1 MTDNPQKSCIFA
13 SKKKRDMDYTK
24 IPRHII
30 YKDRKDLDDFPVNS
44 KFDHQFM
51 EEAFLKLLESRP
63 FIKESYEAPE
73 MILNIFNNARYITTL
88 ICLEN
93 HPNHYFRKYLEEAG
107 AVGRKAIV
115 RMSKQADLDRRIMLA
130 AMQMAREKGDNDFEL
145 LRKNRIKE
153 RQLLDRIYKKYNN
166 MVRRDA
172 KKAQQKL
179 IKLSPRAFDM
189 TKVVR

>member
-1 MTDNPQKSCIFA
+1 MPLFRNLDESADLQTVDSLDETYENVEGGEGITDTA
-13 SKKKRDMDYTK
+13 
-24 IPRHII
+24 
-30 YKDRKDLDDFPVNS
+30 
-44 KFDHQFM
+44 
-51 EEAFLKLLESRP
+51 AFL
-63 FIKESYEAPE
+63 EA
-73 MILNIFNNARYITTL
+73 L
-88 ICLEN
+88 IVDRVASMNEAERN
-93 HPNHYFRKYLEEAG
+93 EYMNSEEFKYLEEAG
-107 AVGRKAIV
+107 VVGRKAIV
-115 RMSKQADLDRRIMLA
+115 RMSKQADLDRRVMLA

>member
-1 MTDNPQKSCIFA
+1 MPLFRNLDESA
-13 SKKKRDMDYTK
+13 
-24 IPRHII
+24 
-30 YKDRKDLDDFPVNS
+30 DLQTVDSLDETYENVEGGEGIS
-44 KFDHQFM
+44 DTA
-51 EEAFLKLLESRP
+51 AFL
-63 FIKESYEAPE
+63 EA
-73 MILNIFNNARYITTL
+73 L
-88 ICLEN
+88 IVDRVASMNEAERN
-93 HPNHYFRKYLEEAG
+93 EYMNSEEFKYLEEAG
-107 AVGRKAIV
+107 VVGRKAIV
-115 RMSKQADLDRRIMLA
+115 RMSKQADLDRRVMLA

-189 TKVVR
+189 TRVVR

>member
-1 MTDNPQKSCIFA
+1 MPLFRNLDESADLQTVDSLDETYENVEGGEGITDTA
-13 SKKKRDMDYTK
+13 
-24 IPRHII
+24 
-30 YKDRKDLDDFPVNS
+30 
-44 KFDHQFM
+44 
-51 EEAFLKLLESRP
+51 AFL
-63 FIKESYEAPE
+63 EA
-73 MILNIFNNARYITTL
+73 L
-88 ICLEN
+88 IVDRVASMNEAERN
-93 HPNHYFRKYLEEAG
+93 EYMNTDEFKYLEEAG
-107 AVGRKAIV
+107 VVGRKAIV
-115 RMSKQADLDRRIMLA
+115 RMSKQADLDRRVMLA

>member
-1 MTDNPQKSCIFA
+1 MPLFRNLDEGADLHTVDSMDTVYEGTDSGEGISDTA
-13 SKKKRDMDYTK
+13 
-24 IPRHII
+24 
-30 YKDRKDLDDFPVNS
+30 
-44 KFDHQFM
+44 
-51 EEAFLKLLESRP
+51 AFL
-63 FIKESYEAPE
+63 EA
-73 MILNIFNNARYITTL
+73 L
-88 ICLEN
+88 IVDRVASMSEAERN
-93 HPNHYFRKYLEEAG
+93 EYMNTDEFKYLEEAG
-107 AVGRKAIV
+107 VVGRKAIV
-115 RMSKQADLDRRIMLA
+115 RMSKQADLDRRIMLG

>member
-1 MTDNPQKSCIFA
+1 M
-13 SKKKRDMDYTK
+13 
-24 IPRHII
+24 
-30 YKDRKDLDDFPVNS
+30 NS
-44 KFDHQFM
+44 
-51 EEAFLKLLESRP
+51 EEF
-63 FIKESYEAPE
+63 
-73 MILNIFNNARYITTL
+73 
-88 ICLEN
+88 
-93 HPNHYFRKYLEEAG
+93 KYLEEAG
-107 AVGRKAIV
+107 VVGRKDIF

-166 MVRRDA
+166 MVKRDA

>member
-1 MTDNPQKSCIFA
+1 MPLFRNLDEGTDLQTVDS
-13 SKKKRDMDYTK
+13 MDNTYE
-24 IPRHII
+24 
-30 YKDRKDLDDFPVNS
+30 DVNGGES
-44 KFDHQFM
+44 LADPN
-51 EEAFLKLLESRP
+51 ALLEALIVDRVMSMDDNERN
-63 FIKESYEAPE
+63 EY
-73 MILNIFNNARYITTL
+73 LNSEEF
-88 ICLEN
+88 
-93 HPNHYFRKYLEEAG
+93 KYLEEAG

-172 KKAQQKL
+172 KQAQQKL

>member
-1 MTDNPQKSCIFA
+1 MPLFRNLDESA
-13 SKKKRDMDYTK
+13 
-24 IPRHII
+24 
-30 YKDRKDLDDFPVNS
+30 DLQTVDSLDETYENVEGGEGIS
-44 KFDHQFM
+44 DTA
-51 EEAFLKLLESRP
+51 AFL
-63 FIKESYEAPE
+63 EALIVDRVASMNE
-73 MILNIFNNARYITTL
+73 AERNEYLNSDEF
-88 ICLEN
+88 
-93 HPNHYFRKYLEEAG
+93 KYLEEAG
-107 AVGRKAIV
+107 VVGRKAVV
-115 RMSKQADLDRRIMLA
+115 RMSKQADLDRRVMLA

>member
-1 MTDNPQKSCIFA
+1 MPLFRNLDESA
-13 SKKKRDMDYTK
+13 
-24 IPRHII
+24 
-30 YKDRKDLDDFPVNS
+30 DLQTVDSLDETYENVEGGEGIS
-44 KFDHQFM
+44 DTA
-51 EEAFLKLLESRP
+51 AFL
-63 FIKESYEAPE
+63 EALVVDRVASMNE
-73 MILNIFNNARYITTL
+73 AERNEYMNSEEF
-88 ICLEN
+88 
-93 HPNHYFRKYLEEAG
+93 KYLEEAG
-107 AVGRKAIV
+107 VVGRKAIV
-115 RMSKQADLDRRIMLA
+115 RMSKQADLDRRVMLA

>member
-1 MTDNPQKSCIFA
+1 MPLFRNLDESA
-13 SKKKRDMDYTK
+13 
-24 IPRHII
+24 
-30 YKDRKDLDDFPVNS
+30 DLQTVDSLDETYENVEGGEGIS
-44 KFDHQFM
+44 DTA
-51 EEAFLKLLESRP
+51 AFL
-63 FIKESYEAPE
+63 EA
-73 MILNIFNNARYITTL
+73 L
-88 ICLEN
+88 IVDRVASMNEAERN
-93 HPNHYFRKYLEEAG
+93 EYMNSEEFKYLEEAG
-107 AVGRKAIV
+107 VVGRKAIV
-115 RMSKQADLDRRIMLA
+115 RMSKQADLDRRVMLA

>member
-1 MTDNPQKSCIFA
+1 MPLFKNLDESA
-13 SKKKRDMDYTK
+13 
-24 IPRHII
+24 
-30 YKDRKDLDDFPVNS
+30 DLQTVDSLDETYENVEGGEGIS
-44 KFDHQFM
+44 DTA
-51 EEAFLKLLESRP
+51 AFL
-63 FIKESYEAPE
+63 EALIVDRVASMNE
-73 MILNIFNNARYITTL
+73 AERNEYLNSDEF
-88 ICLEN
+88 
-93 HPNHYFRKYLEEAG
+93 KYLEEAG
-107 AVGRKAIV
+107 VVGRKAIV
-115 RMSKQADLDRRIMLA
+115 RMSKQADLDRRVMLA

>member
-1 MTDNPQKSCIFA
+1 MPLFRNLDESADLQTVDSLDETYENVEGGEGITDTA
-13 SKKKRDMDYTK
+13 
-24 IPRHII
+24 
-30 YKDRKDLDDFPVNS
+30 
-44 KFDHQFM
+44 
-51 EEAFLKLLESRP
+51 AFL
-63 FIKESYEAPE
+63 EA
-73 MILNIFNNARYITTL
+73 L
-88 ICLEN
+88 IVDRVASMSEAERN
-93 HPNHYFRKYLEEAG
+93 EYMNTDEFKYLEEAG
-107 AVGRKAIV
+107 VVGRKAIV
-115 RMSKQADLDRRIMLA
+115 RMSKQADLDRRVMLA

>member
-1 MTDNPQKSCIFA
+1 MPLFRNLDESA
-13 SKKKRDMDYTK
+13 
-24 IPRHII
+24 
-30 YKDRKDLDDFPVNS
+30 DLQTVDSLDETYENVEGGEGIS
-44 KFDHQFM
+44 DTA
-51 EEAFLKLLESRP
+51 AFL
-63 FIKESYEAPE
+63 EALIVDRVASMNE
-73 MILNIFNNARYITTL
+73 AERNEYLNSEEF
-88 ICLEN
+88 
-93 HPNHYFRKYLEEAG
+93 KYLEEAG
-107 AVGRKAIV
+107 VVGRKAIV
-115 RMSKQADLDRRIMLA
+115 RMSKQADLDRRVMLA

>member
-1 MTDNPQKSCIFA
+1 MPLFRNLDENA
-13 SKKKRDMDYTK
+13 
-24 IPRHII
+24 
-30 YKDRKDLDDFPVNS
+30 DLQTVDSLDETYEGVEGGEGIS
-44 KFDHQFM
+44 DTA
-51 EEAFLKLLESRP
+51 AFL
-63 FIKESYEAPE
+63 EA
-73 MILNIFNNARYITTL
+73 L
-88 ICLEN
+88 IVDRVASMNEAERN
-93 HPNHYFRKYLEEAG
+93 EYMNSEEFKYLEEAG
-107 AVGRKAIV
+107 VVGRKAIV
-115 RMSKQADLDRRIMLA
+115 RMSKQADLDRRVMLA

>member
-1 MTDNPQKSCIFA
+1 MPLFRNLDEGADLQTVDSMDTVYEGTDSGEGISDA
-13 SKKKRDMDYTK
+13 A
-24 IPRHII
+24 
-30 YKDRKDLDDFPVNS
+30 
-44 KFDHQFM
+44 
-51 EEAFLKLLESRP
+51 AFL
-63 FIKESYEAPE
+63 EA
-73 MILNIFNNARYITTL
+73 L
-88 ICLEN
+88 IVDRVASMSEAERN
-93 HPNHYFRKYLEEAG
+93 EYMNTDEFKYLEEAG
-107 AVGRKAIV
+107 VVGRKAIV
-115 RMSKQADLDRRIMLA
+115 RMSKQADLDRRVMLA

>member
-1 MTDNPQKSCIFA
+1 MPLFRNLDESA
-13 SKKKRDMDYTK
+13 
-24 IPRHII
+24 
-30 YKDRKDLDDFPVNS
+30 DLQTVDSLDETYENVEGGEGIS
-44 KFDHQFM
+44 DTA
-51 EEAFLKLLESRP
+51 AFL
-63 FIKESYEAPE
+63 EALIVDRVASMNE
-73 MILNIFNNARYITTL
+73 AERNEYLNSDEF
-88 ICLEN
+88 
-93 HPNHYFRKYLEEAG
+93 KYLEEAG
-107 AVGRKAIV
+107 VVGRKAIV
-115 RMSKQADLDRRIMLA
+115 RMSKQADLDRRVMLA

>member
-1 MTDNPQKSCIFA
+1 MPLFRNLDEGADLQTVDSMDTVYEGTDSGEGISDTA
-13 SKKKRDMDYTK
+13 
-24 IPRHII
+24 
-30 YKDRKDLDDFPVNS
+30 
-44 KFDHQFM
+44 
-51 EEAFLKLLESRP
+51 AFL
-63 FIKESYEAPE
+63 EA
-73 MILNIFNNARYITTL
+73 L
-88 ICLEN
+88 IVDRVASMSEAERN
-93 HPNHYFRKYLEEAG
+93 EYMNTDEFKYLEEAG
-107 AVGRKAIV
+107 VVGRKAIV
-115 RMSKQADLDRRIMLA
+115 RMSKQADLDRRVMLA